1 MGDNKEEQSETRIEE
16 EVGRVLDQV
25 KVLQEA
31 AASFISKS
39 SKEEQNLRQR
49 AVALDSCILKL
60 RSSINTLL
68 FNRHL
73 DPKLAEKV
81 FFLKK
86 KGKEKNWSNLLPLQ
100 FQRFRRFEL

>member
-1 MGDNKEEQSETRIEE
+1 MGDHKEEQSETRIEE
-16 EVGRVLDQV
+16 EVGRLLEQV
-25 KVLQEA
+25 KELQEA

-49 AVALDSCILKL
+49 AVALDSSILKL

-81 FFLKK
+81 FLIYFFYY
-86 KGKEKNWSNLLPLQ
+86 KNGPNC
-100 FQRFRRFEL
+100 FRFNFNDFVVFN